1 MQNDGLPLYSSDYN
15 TQVQIKKFNQK
26 SEPMSVAVQ
35 PAVEPM
41 PPMPH
46 VPAKPLLGPVN
57 TVTTCQFCHAS
68 IKTAVKYTTT
78 ARTHMAAALCGIMC
92 CLCCVPYS
100 SDSAKNTDH
109 YCPNCERY
117 LGTYVK

>member
-1 MQNDGLPLYSSDYN
+1 MQNDGLPLYPSDYN

-26 SEPMSVAVQ
+26 SEPMPVAAQ
-35 PAVEPM
+35 PAVE
-41 PPMPH
+41 PMPH

-57 TVTTCQFCHAS
+57 TATTCQFCHAS

-78 ARTHMAAALCGIMC
+78 ARTHMAAALCGLLC